1 MAAVLPERSPI
12 AQRISISWL
21 HKLADSSARAGSST
35 PQEICR
41 QILAREPSHVI
52 GNSIAG
58 LVCQAFGRDESAI
71 KYFTEAI
78 ASDESSASFHYNA
91 AISYQRLNCWND
103 AVAHFTRAI
112 ALRMDGMAVEGFI
125 AQNPIIQSC
134 LVRIAQQW
142 PQRLTIEALFGA
154 AGVAAIADDALL
166 RCALRNTRLSGPDM
180 EFFLTSVRHA
190 LLQVTMQAAPEF
202 VGVNDKELGV
212 YAALAKQ
219 CFIDEY
225 VLDQTADETL
235 QAEHLRNL
243 LLEKLRIGDAISTAA
258 AGGRGSLFSASL
270 APCGGFAMASR
281 LAACAERPHSTAA
294 F

>member
-1 MAAVLPERSPI
+1 M
-12 AQRISISWL
+12 
-21 HKLADSSARAGSST
+21 
-35 PQEICR
+35 
-41 QILAREPSHVI
+41 
-52 GNSIAG
+52 
-58 LVCQAFGRDESAI
+58 
-71 KYFTEAI
+71 
-78 ASDESSASFHYNA
+78 
-91 AISYQRLNCWND
+91 
-103 AVAHFTRAI
+103 AHFTRAI

-243 LLEKLRIGDAISTAA
+243 LLGKLRIGDAIPPLLLVAVAA
-258 AGGRGSLFSASL
+258 YFPLHLLPAEASL
-270 APCGGFAMASR
+270 WR
-281 LAACAERPHSTAA
+281 RDRPPVLNGLIRQQLFEPIEECQLRNAIRR
-294 F
+294 